1 MAGLITGIAGAV
13 ISAGTT
19 AASFIQAGQQKRKQ
33 QDFEADAAR
42 ALAEARKKLQ
52 VNYAEAMSVNK
63 EPYNQERL
71 SMLSAG
77 AQIAQAAA
85 ESERGA
91 AAVAGKLL
99 ASQQAGQADISN
111 RQGVDMQNI
120 QNAILEEES
129 RLRDVNVGLDVQEI
143 AGQQQA
149 AADAKL
155 AADMAKQQGI
165 QGIANTFSAG
175 MQLIPLYGGLGSK
188 NTPQTPPASTE
199 SNMAAPVSNMPS
211 TQTPTAQTSV
221 ITPEVSATVTQ
232 ATPPTPSPD
241 NAYWSSIKPEDIN
254 VIDPTEFQSPTEAA
268 IYGYIF
274 DEKTGGYVKA
284 SGDKYSSFLDK
295 NIQTREFKSPRDAAD
310 FFYFWD
316 NAAGKYVQNKP
327 RNAKESL
334 ITKYQYGN

>member
-71 SMLSAG
+71 AMLSAG

-99 ASQQAGQADISN
+99 ASQQAGQADIAN
-111 RQGVDMQNI
+111 RQGIDMQNI

-155 AADMAKQQGI
+155 AADMATQQGI
-165 QGIANTFSAG
+165 QGIANTVGSLINDK
-175 MQLIPLYGGLGSK
+175 MIPLYGFGK
-188 NTPQTPPASTE
+188 KDATTPMTTTP
-199 SNMAAPVSNMPS
+199 MAATPATT
-211 TQTPTAQTSV
+211 TQ
-221 ITPEVSATVTQ
+221 
-232 ATPPTPSPD
+232 
-241 NAYWSSIKPEDIN
+241 
-254 VIDPTEFQSPTEAA
+254 QSPSVPSMEVLPETSFTSSDQADTL
-268 IYGYIF
+268 GYVF
-274 DEKTGGYVKA
+274 DPAMNGYVK
-284 SGDKYSSFLDK
+284 KTTPTILPESSFTSPDEANSLGYVFNPLLK
-295 NIQTREFKSPRDAAD
+295 GYIKKGLSQNAFNINQ
-310 FFYFWD
+310 
-316 NAAGKYVQNKP
+316 
-327 RNAKESL
+327 
-334 ITKYQYGN
+334 

>member
-19 AASFIQAGQQKRKQ
+19 AASFIQAGQQRRKQ

-71 SMLSAG
+71 AMLSAG
-77 AQIAQAAA
+77 AQLAQAAA
-85 ESERGA
+85 ESRRGVGA
-91 AAVAGKLL
+91 AAGQIL
-99 ASQQAGQADISN
+99 ASQQGVQQDISN

-155 AADMAKQQGI
+155 AAQMATQQGI
-165 QGIANTFSAG
+165 QGIGNTVGAG
-175 MQLIPLYGGLGSK
+175 LSLIPLYGGFGSK
-188 NTPQTPPASTE
+188 DSETPV
-199 SNMAAPVSNMPS
+199 APS
-211 TQTPTAQTSV
+211 A
-221 ITPEVSATVTQ
+221 ITPADTTVASATPLVTVPQ
-232 ATPPTPSPD
+232 KTSIPSF
-241 NAYWSSIKPEDIN
+241 
-254 VIDPTEFQSPTEAA
+254 IDPSKFKEPGEALR
-268 IYGYIF
+268 YGYVW
-274 DEKTGGYVKA
+274 DRATNGYVP
-284 SGDKYSSFLDK
+284 DKSRNFTSPFDIYQAPK
-295 NIQTREFKSPRDAAD
+295 TIPEFKSQSEAA
-310 FFYFWD
+310 
-316 NAAGKYVQNKP
+316 AAGYVWDDVTMQYVKP
-327 RNAKESL
+327 
-334 ITKYQYGN
+334 KYQSFF